1 MITVKY
7 YDMIDR
13 KPRRAETKSGD
24 EIVAEFVK
32 RSGLELR

>member
-13 KPRRAETKSGD
+13 KPRHTETKSGD
-24 EIVAEFVK
+24 EIVVDFVK